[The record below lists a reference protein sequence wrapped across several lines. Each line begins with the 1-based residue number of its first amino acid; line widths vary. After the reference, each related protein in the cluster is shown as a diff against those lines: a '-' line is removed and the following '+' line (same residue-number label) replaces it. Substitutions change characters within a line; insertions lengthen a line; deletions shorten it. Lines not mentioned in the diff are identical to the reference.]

1 MSDEPPSEP
10 RTRNDKIARILRDE
24 PGRRFTAREIAEA
37 LVRRWPDWA
46 EQKRRESRQN
56 LDHAGLL
63 QQLVS
68 EVGADR
74 EALQRKYR
82 AVRTTEE
89 RPRRYYWSE
98 LPTEL
103 PFEDEMPASK
113 TGPAI
118 SPATSVELAASE
130 ADLYPILGRYLHGEL
145 GLWPKRID
153 ERAASR
159 KTAGFNRWLF
169 PDLVAME
176 LVTGTDWPAPV
187 RELSRAMR
195 ADRARLWSFEVKV
208 RLDRSNLREA
218 FFQAVSNSS
227 WANLG
232 YLVAAEIAG
241 DGTLDELR
249 VLGGLHGIGVI
260 RLERDDPSESEIL
273 VPARGRSE
281 VDWAS
286 LARLAA
292 ESIDMKAFVEAVSG
306 SLGAGQPLKHAFD
319 YVGS

>member
-1 MSDEPPSEP
+1 MSEP
-10 RTRNDKIARILRDE
+10 RTRNDKIAVILRSE
-24 PGRRFTAREIAEA
+24 PERRFTAREIAEA
-37 LVRRWPDWA
+37 IVQRWPDWA
-46 EQKRRESRQN
+46 DRKRQESKQH
-56 LDHAGLL
+56 LDRAGLL
-63 QQLVS
+63 QQIVA
-68 EVGADR
+68 EIGAQR
-74 EALQRKYR
+74 EALQRKYT
-82 AVRTTEE
+82 AVRATEE
-89 RPRRYYWSE
+89 RPRRYYWNDIGSE
-98 LPTEL
+98 NMG
-103 PFEDEMPASK
+103 ED
-113 TGPAI
+113 GI
-118 SPATSVELAASE
+118 SPGVGGPTVTPTSSTALTASE
-130 ADLYPILGRYLHGEL
+130 ADLYPILGRYLHDEL
-145 GLWPKRID
+145 GLWTKRID

-176 LVTGTDWPAPV
+176 LVTGADWPAPV

-195 ADRARLWSFEVKV
+195 ANRARLWSFEVKV

-260 RLERDDPSESEIL
+260 RLDRDDPSESEIL
-273 VPARGRSE
+273 VPARARSE

-286 LARLAA
+286 IARLAA
-292 ESIDMKAFVEAVSG
+292 ESIDMKAFVEAVSS

-319 YVGS
+319 YLQS